1 MVNDATVVILAAG
14 QGTRMKSKL
23 AKVLHRA
30 GGKALVEHAIS
41 TARHIAPP
49 ERIFVV
55 VGHQA
60 EAVGAVA
67 NAAGVRSFEQ
77 RQQLGTGHAVMCGES
92 ELAGLGGLLVV
103 VTGDCP
109 MVRPATLQSLVDL
122 YQKTGAKAAL
132 VSADVDDPTGLG
144 RIVRGDNGD
153 VLAIVEH
160 KAATPEQLT
169 IPEINAGFYCFE
181 AEAFWKHV
189 HEIRTDNPAGEYYL
203 TDMVAILLKAG
214 HRVVALKAADPSEL
228 LGINDKVQ
236 LANADRILRERKVH
250 ELMLSGVT
258 IIRPET
264 VNIDADVVVGQDT
277 VIEPY
282 VQIKGATVIGENCHI
297 ASSSIIDHSH
307 IGDNAQIHPF
317 SVISNCTLDAH
328 VHVGPFARLRM
339 NSHLHEGTHVGN
351 FVELKN
357 TEFGAGSKSMH
368 LAYLGDSTI
377 GSKVNVGAGTI
388 TCNYDGKK
396 KHRTN
401 IGDRAFVGS
410 NSTLVAPLN
419 IGNEAYI
426 AAGSTITQNVPENSL
441 ALGRSRQVVKEGWT
455 PKR

>member
-1 MVNDATVVILAAG
+1 MVNDAAIVILAAG
-14 QGTRMKSKL
+14 QGTRMKSKM

-41 TARHIAPP
+41 TALQIAPA
-49 ERIFVV
+49 ERVFVV

-92 ELAGLGGLLVV
+92 ELAGLGGLLLVV
-103 VTGDCP
+103 NGDCP
-109 MVRPATLQSLVDL
+109 MVQPETLLQLVDL
-122 YQKTGAKAAL
+122 YKTTGAKAAL
-132 VSADVDDPTGLG
+132 VSTDLADPTGYG
-144 RIVRGDNGD
+144 RIVRAESGD

-160 KAATPEQLT
+160 KAANAEQRT
-169 IPEINAGFYCFE
+169 IPEINAGFYCFD
-181 AEAFWKHV
+181 ADAFWKHV
-189 HEIRTDNPAGEYYL
+189 HEISTDNPAGEYYL
-203 TDMVAILLKAG
+203 TDMIEILIRAG
-214 HRVVALKAADPSEL
+214 HRVAALKAADSSEL
-228 LGINDKVQ
+228 LGINNKVE
-236 LANADRILRERKVH
+236 LAAVDRILRERKARD
-250 ELMLSGVT
+250 LMLDGVT
-258 IIRPET
+258 ILRPET
-264 VNIDADVVVGQDT
+264 VNIDSQVRIGPDT
-277 VIEPY
+277 VIEPF
-282 VQIKGATVIGENCHI
+282 VQITGDTVIGENCHI
-297 ASSSIIDHSH
+297 GASSIIQSSQ

-317 SVISNCTLDAH
+317 SLISTSKLDDH

-339 NSHLHEGTHVGN
+339 GTHLHEGSHVGN

-357 TEFGAGSKSMH
+357 TDFGAGSKSMH

-401 IGDRAFVGS
+401 IGNHAFVGS
-410 NSTLVAPLN
+410 NSTLVAPLT
-419 IGNEAYI
+419 IADEAYI
-426 AAGSTITQNVPENSL
+426 AAGSTITHNVPENSL